1 MFHNFSHAM
10 SSLAVV
16 ASGQQGEGKK
26 HKRITALLYGKQSKC
41 VEFMD
46 MNSVVYALLKI
57 LQLANER

>member
-1 MFHNFSHAM
+1 M